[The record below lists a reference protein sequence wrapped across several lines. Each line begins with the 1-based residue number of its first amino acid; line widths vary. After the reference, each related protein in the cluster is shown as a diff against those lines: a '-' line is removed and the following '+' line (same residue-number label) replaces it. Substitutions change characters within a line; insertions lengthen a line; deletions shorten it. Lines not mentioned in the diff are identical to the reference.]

1 MENGC
6 IGASD
11 VDEEVV
17 LVERLELDFHIR
29 GLHDLIDLAV
39 LLAADKLAMLVG
51 QLNLEANLV
60 MECLFRKH
68 DQSVKIKTSVNIP

>member
-1 MENGC
+1 M
-6 IGASD
+6 
-11 VDEEVV
+11 

-60 MECLFRKH
+60 VELLYVTYQLCSSKSKLH
-68 DQSVKIKTSVNIP
+68 